1 MSNLAIVDVLLCTRP
16 GRSLLNKLQIYISCA
31 TSSLQT
37 ELYRNS
43 GLISQLSQKHMT
55 QRAQTSNYTTTR
67 SPLTPQNGRHHRLLL
82 IHSTDYSFS
91 TAWTSTTDHLRSTL
105 GIDYIWHVETQ
116 PYVVQQNGSHLNIGC
131 RTNMPST
138 RQ

>member
-43 GLISQLSQKHMT
+43 GLISQLSQKHD
-55 QRAQTSNYTTTR
+55 TTR
-67 SPLTPQNGRHHRLLL
+67 THVKQHDYAISTNTAKRSPPQITTYPQHRLLL
-82 IHSTDYSFS
+82 LHSMDLHHRPSPQYIRHRLYMARRNS
-91 TAWTSTTDHLRSTL
+91 TICGPTEW
-105 GIDYIWHVETQ
+105 E
-116 PYVVQQNGSHLNIGC
+116 
-131 RTNMPST
+131 PSKH
-138 RQ
+138 RLSY